1 MDDDTTPIHPH
12 GQPLN
17 PQAARSANEG
27 LSDGG
32 STHQARMLHLPV
44 LPAVE
49 YGATPGYVSME
60 VTPDLLARVNAMTT
74 LCRQFAFCEISDYW
88 GDGVWPDTDAGL
100 PKSEKLVVNA
110 QTFYVQAYT
119 RAGEPIE
126 SVPLSASC
134 LLEILNDR
142 TGREHWVGLEF
153 QGHSD
158 ESRRQA
164 CAFAAVLVDDGVL
177 SVADLPASLRS
188 NGSGSRERAG

>member
-12 GQPLN
+12 GQPLTS
-17 PQAARSANEG
+17 QAARSANEG
-27 LSDGG
+27 SFDGG
-32 STHQARMLHLPV
+32 STHQARKLHLPV
-44 LPAVE
+44 LPVADH
-49 YGATPGYVSME
+49 GATPGYVSME
-60 VTPDLLARVNAMTT
+60 VTPELLARVNAMTT
-74 LCRQFAFCEISDYW
+74 LCRQFSFCEISDYW

-100 PKSEKLVVNA
+100 PESEKLVVDA

-134 LLEILNDR
+134 LLEILNDQ
-142 TGREHWVGLEF
+142 TGRDHWVGLEF

-164 CAFAAVLVDDGVL
+164 RTFAAGLVDDGVL
-177 SVADLPASLRS
+177 SLDDLPAALRS
-188 NGSGSRERAG
+188 SSSELRERAS